1 MSGWSR
7 QIYSTWSNVSNIFL
21 HSLTLRT
28 GAPAFGSKNT
38 VTISASVTVAAS
50 VTACIVEEIGSE
62 IAVSCCAIEEVA

>member
-28 GAPAFGSKNT
+28 GGPAFGSKNT
-38 VTISASVTVAAS
+38 VTISASVTAS
-50 VTACIVEEIGSE
+50 VVEEVGSK